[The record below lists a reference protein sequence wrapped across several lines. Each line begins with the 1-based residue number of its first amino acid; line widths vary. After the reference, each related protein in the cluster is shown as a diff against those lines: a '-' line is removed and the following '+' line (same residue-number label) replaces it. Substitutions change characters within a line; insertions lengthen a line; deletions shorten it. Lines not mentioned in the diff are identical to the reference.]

1 MLTPEIEH
9 HCHQHGIQIIRLSN
23 GAYRFL
29 GAAID
34 LTIEPGQSVKL
45 TDLKPRKK
53 GKE

>member
-9 HCHQHGIQIIRLSN
+9 HCHQHGIQIIRLS
-23 GAYRFL
+23 
-29 GAAID
+29 
-34 LTIEPGQSVKL
+34 IEPGQSVKL